1 MRLFIVCMMFPIVLC
16 AQQQGQNN
24 AVQPIDL
31 QEFVITG
38 KASAEIKGGI
48 KQKPLKPQSLKQ
60 TELDSINTN
69 EKIPAPLLSALTLPK
84 STFKKNT
91 SSASVQ
97 AEVGQFYTPK
107 IIGLY
112 TFEELGYSVDA
123 LGYYEGS
130 KGHIQNADYS
140 KLKLA
145 INASYDA
152 PKKFIF
158 FGGSRTESSFSA
170 FRNGYSF
177 FGMDSAI
184 DRSIMGVKAHAHT
197 KGNVQEYTYS
207 TGAEWNLLQCETNMK
222 HTNDSR
228 IMGFLDVSR
237 PIGTMNYGAKAS
249 VDLHSFREN
258 SSYNM
263 IQIGGYTKFIY
274 EDIQSDI
281 SVDLQSATNSRDITL
296 GGVLITY
303 NAQYQINEDITLFGF
318 LQSGLIANSFQD
330 MVQNNPYIIDSSV
343 ISFRRDMIHVKPSF
357 MYQPTAKLSIQT
369 AIDYRISSEMP
380 VYIPNSLERNNYSGY
395 AIEYVGANIVT
406 LSSELLWKPNND
418 MSFSG
423 LFAFT
428 NSQLSDFDG
437 GVPLL
442 PSLKAGAKWDMKW
455 NNDIQSIFSAE
466 YIGERSIDKQSTISL
481 PAYIMVNLQCNYAL
495 PYNMQGYIRLDN
507 ILNSK
512 VYLWNGFQ
520 ERGIFIALGLKY
532 SL

>member
-1 MRLFIVCMMFPIVLC
+1 
-16 AQQQGQNN
+16 
-24 AVQPIDL
+24 
-31 QEFVITG
+31 
-38 KASAEIKGGI
+38 
-48 KQKPLKPQSLKQ
+48 
-60 TELDSINTN
+60 
-69 EKIPAPLLSALTLPK
+69 
-84 STFKKNT
+84 
-91 SSASVQ
+91 
-97 AEVGQFYTPK
+97 
-107 IIGLY
+107 
-112 TFEELGYSVDA
+112 
-123 LGYYEGS
+123 
-130 KGHIQNADYS
+130 
-140 KLKLA
+140 
-145 INASYDA
+145 
-152 PKKFIF
+152 
-158 FGGSRTESSFSA
+158 
-170 FRNGYSF
+170 
-177 FGMDSAI
+177 
-184 DRSIMGVKAHAHT
+184 
-197 KGNVQEYTYS
+197 
-207 TGAEWNLLQCETNMK
+207 MK

-369 AIDYRISSEMP
+369 AIDFRISSEMP

>member
-1 MRLFIVCMMFPIVLC
+1 MKLFIICMVFPIVLC

-84 STFKKNT
+84 STFRKNIST
-91 SSASVQ
+91 TSVQ
-97 AEVGQFYTPK
+97 AEIGQFYTPK
-107 IIGLY
+107 LIGLY

-140 KLKLA
+140 KVKLA

-158 FGGSRTESSFSA
+158 FGGSRTESSLSV

-177 FGMDSAI
+177 FGMDSSVN
-184 DRSIMGVKAHAHT
+184 RSILGVKAHAHT
-197 KGNVQEYTYS
+197 KGNYQEYTYS
-207 TGAEWNLLQCETNMK
+207 TGAEWNMLRCETNMK
-222 HTNDSR
+222 QSNDSR
-228 IMGFLDVSR
+228 IMGFLDISR
-237 PIGTMNYGAKAS
+237 PLGTMNYGAKAS

-263 IQIGGYTKFIY
+263 IQLGGYTKFTY
-274 EDIQSDI
+274 MDIQSDI
-281 SVDLQSATNSRDITL
+281 SVDLQSATNSLDISL

-303 NAQYQINEDITLFGF
+303 NAQYQMSEDITIFGF
-318 LQSGLIANSFQD
+318 LQSGLSANSFQD
-330 MVQNNPYIIDSSV
+330 IVQNNPYIIDSSV
-343 ISFRRDMIHVKPSF
+343 ISFRRDIIHVKPSF
-357 MYQPTAKLSIQT
+357 MYQPTAKTSIHT
-369 AIDYRISSEMP
+369 SIDYRISSDMP
-380 VYIPNSLERNNYSGY
+380 IYIPNSLERSNYSGY
-395 AIEYVGANIVT
+395 AIEYVGAQVLT
-406 LSSELLWKPNND
+406 LSSELLWKPND
-418 MSFSG
+418 AMSFSG
-423 LFAFT
+423 LCAIT
-428 NSQLSDFDG
+428 NSQLSDFEG
-437 GVPLL
+437 SVPLL
-442 PSLKAGAKWDMKW
+442 PSIKAGVTWDMKW

-466 YIGERSIDKQSTISL
+466 YIGKRSIDKQSTISL
-481 PAYIMVNLQCNYAL
+481 PAYIMVNVQCNYAL
-495 PYNMQGYIRLDN
+495 PYNMKGYIRLDN

-512 VYLWNGFQ
+512 VYLWNSFQ